1 MRGLITAS
9 ECLNNLSRCFDY
21 RFNFTDEEQ
30 SLGIISSV
38 SAELFADSNP
48 ENENVNSPK
57 SKPLGLLAEQ
67 LTIHFSGIEDPETC
81 CLGFNLIF
89 AFPHLNVYGKIEEMY
104 LKLKKEAIRI
114 DTVGNG
120 D

>member
-48 ENENVNSPK
+48 ENEDINSPK

-67 LTIHFSGIEDPETC
+67 LVIHFSGYENSELS
-81 CLGFNLIF
+81 CLGFNLIYT
-89 AFPHLNVYGKIEEMY
+89 FPHLNVYGKVEEMFI
-104 LKLKKEAIRI
+104 KLKKEAIRI
-114 DTVGNG
+114 DTVGSG